1 MDWEMIGAIGEVLG
15 AAGVII
21 TLGFLAYQVI
31 QTKLA
36 IRSSSYQSYAQQRRD
51 TIMMFASEDTQS
63 VFVQGLNDAKSL
75 NEGRR
80 HVFHSTF
87 FNFMSMLQTIHRM
100 WREKQITDDDWECD
114 LILLKEI
121 KGAPVFPLW
130 WPAVQRGFTRDFVNT
145 VDAAESVADLGIENF
160 FKALD
165 EQTVSSE
172 S

>member
-51 TIMMFASEDTQS
+51 TIMMLASEDINS

-75 NEGRR
+75 NEGQR

-87 FNFMSMLQTIHRM
+87 VSFMSTLQTSHRM